1 MALID
6 DIKTSLRITSSKY
19 DAEAQMLI
27 DAALFDMERA
37 GVDPDLLV
45 FDDEDGTG
53 NGFVKQA
60 VTLWCKANF
69 GYDVAEAD
77 RFMAAYDRVLNAL
90 LNSSNNIAAIA
101 EAEGDAEPEPG
112 SDAGLGAGLGA
123 SAEHSGESEG

>member
-6 DIKTSLRITSSKY
+6 DIKASLRVTSGKF

-27 DAALFDMERA
+27 DAAIFDMRRA
-37 GVDPDLLV
+37 GVNPELLM
-45 FDDEDGTG
+45 FGDDGSG

-69 GYDVAEAD
+69 GYDAAEAD

-90 LNSSNNIAAIA
+90 LNSSDNIAAMSDDGG
-101 EAEGDAEPEPG
+101 EA
-112 SDAGLGAGLGA
+112 
-123 SAEHSGESEG
+123 